1 MPVINIPTFTCS
13 MGMRFEEPISELS
26 LILRMD
32 CPSHDQFNN
41 VSWAVEF
48 ISVEIEPVFTHYMT
62 RKNLRRFRFCR
73 IRPITLITVC
83 LCMRV
88 HVEEPYE

>member
-32 CPSHDQFNN
+32 CPSHAQFNN

-48 ISVEIEPVFTHYMT
+48 ISVEIEPVFTCYMT
-62 RKNLRRFRFCR
+62 RKNLRCFRLCR
-73 IRPITLITVC
+73 KRPITLITVR